1 MLNYYRMKLIRI
13 ASRLIVGSVFVFSG
27 FVKAVDPL
35 GTAYKFRDY
44 FEAFHIDFLNFL
56 SLVLAILLCVT
67 ELVIGFNLL
76 LGIRIK
82 ITSWVLLIFM
92 SGFTAITLKL
102 AISNPVTD
110 CGCFGDA
117 IILTNWETFWKNI
130 ILFVPAM
137 FIFYHRSNYTQQYH
151 LYTEWLLTVAFFL
164 FGFILASYSFF
175 HLPVLD
181 FRPYKTGTNI
191 QEKMTIPEGSPVEE
205 YQFSFIYQKDG
216 RQKEFTLE
224 NIPDSTWQWVE
235 TRQKLI
241 RKGYVPKIHDFSIT
255 TLDGDEITQE
265 VLSDKGYSFL
275 IIAWDLEKT
284 NEKAFKKLNQLSVEI
299 DSATCRFYCLTSS
312 TYDVIDDF
320 ISRNKPNFRLYTAD
334 NITLKTIIRSNPGL
348 LLIKEGTILGKW
360 HSGNIPLGIK
370 NDLMSYSLSKL
381 HLEKSRLIIC
391 LYIVGFLLFVTL
403 FQYCT
408 LRFCSK
414 KENQK

>member
-1 MLNYYRMKLIRI
+1 MKLIRI
-13 ASRLIVGSVFVFSG
+13 ASRIIVGSVFIFSG
-27 FVKAVDPL
+27 FVKAVDPM
-35 GTAYKFRDY
+35 GTAYKFGDY
-44 FEAFHIDFLNFL
+44 FEAFHLNFL
-56 SLVLAILLCVT
+56 SSLSLILAILLCVV

-117 IILTNWETFWKNI
+117 IILTNWQTFWKNI
-130 ILFVPAM
+130 ILFIPAM
-137 FIFYHRSNYTQQYH
+137 YIFWQRSNYTHHYK
-151 LYTEWLLTVAFFL
+151 LKTEWMLTS
-164 FGFILASYSFF
+164 GFILFGLMLTLYSFF

-181 FRPYKTGTNI
+181 FRPYKIGTNI
-191 QEKMTIPEGSPVEE
+191 TEKMTVPEGSPVDE
-205 YQFSFIYQKDG
+205 YHFSFIYQKDD
-216 RQKEFTLE
+216 RQEEFTIDNL
-224 NIPDSTWQWVE
+224 PDSSWQWLE

-241 RKGYVPKIHDFSIT
+241 RQGYVPPIHDFSIT

-265 VLSDKGYSFL
+265 VLSDQGYSFL
-275 IIAWDLEKT
+275 IIAWDLNKT
-284 NEKAFKKLNQLSVEI
+284 NKKSFKKLNQLSQEI

-312 TYDVIDDF
+312 TFDVVDEF
-320 ISRNKPNFRLYTAD
+320 ISQIKPNFRLYTAD

-348 LLIKEGTILGKW
+348 LLIKEGTIMGKW

-370 NDLMSYSLSKL
+370 NNLMSYSLNKL

-391 LYIVGFLLFVTL
+391 LFIVSFLLFISL
-403 FQYCT
+403 FHYCT
-408 LRFCSK
+408 LRLCGKIK
-414 KENQK
+414 KN